1 MHAEETKSA
10 KINDAYQKIV
20 SPLRYV
26 ALASIA
32 LMGVSTAVDVIKR
45 LVTGW
50 PIGGVM
56 QLSECL
62 MVVMVFLGIAYAQ
75 ANRRHIRVT
84 IALSRMSPKKV
95 VMLDVLSCVIQVI
108 VLALL
113 AWKTL
118 EEGIWSCSILEY
130 RVGDIRLPIY
140 WARMLIPIGVIALIG
155 QLLIDIWMNI
165 DRLRGRAPLD
175 LEDVRAIQEVL

>member
-1 MHAEETKSA
+1 MNAKETKSA
-10 KINDAYQKIV
+10 EVNQTYQKIID
-20 SPLRYV
+20 PLRIIAFA
-26 ALASIA
+26 ALA
-32 LMGVSTAVDVIKR
+32 LMGLSTTVDVIKR

-50 PIGGVM
+50 PVGGVM

-62 MVVMVFLGIAYAQ
+62 MVVIVFLGIAYAQ

-84 IALSRMSPKKV
+84 IALSRMNPRMV
-95 VMLDVLSCVIQVI
+95 VKLDILSCVLQVI
-108 VLALL
+108 ILTLL

-140 WARMLIPIGVIALIG
+140 WARMLIPIGTIALIG
-155 QLLIDIWMNI
+155 QLLIDMWIDV
-165 DRLRGRAPLD
+165 DRLGARSPGVARC
-175 LEDVRAIQEVL
+175 

>member
-1 MHAEETKSA
+1 MNAEVPTSERINET
-10 KINDAYQKIV
+10 YQKIV
-20 SPLRYV
+20 SPLRFL

-32 LMGVSTAVDVIKR
+32 LMGLITAADVVKR
-45 LVTGW
+45 LLTGW

-75 ANRRHIRVT
+75 AHRRHIRVT
-84 IALSRMSPKKV
+84 ILLSRLNPRTV
-95 VMLDVLSCVIQVI
+95 VVLDILSCIVQVVVLSF
-108 VLALL
+108 L

-118 EEGIWSCSILEY
+118 EEGLWSCSILEY

-140 WARMLIPIGVIALIG
+140 WARMLIPIGTVALIG
-155 QLLIDIWMNI
+155 QLLIDIFVDV
-165 DRLRGRAPLD
+165 DRLRGRVPLE
-175 LEDVRAIQEVL
+175 LPDVRSIQEIV

>member
-1 MHAEETKSA
+1 MRANEPRSVMVSET
-10 KINDAYQKIV
+10 YQKII
-20 SPLRYV
+20 SPLRFI

-32 LMGVSTAVDVIKR
+32 LLGVSTAADVIKR
-45 LVTGW
+45 LSTGW

-84 IALSRMSPKKV
+84 IALSRMKPRKV
-95 VMLDVLSCVIQVI
+95 VILDILSCAIQI
-108 VLALL
+108 TVLIFL
-113 AWKTL
+113 ARKTL

-140 WARMLIPIGVIALIG
+140 WARMLIPIGTIALIG
-155 QLLIDIWMNI
+155 QLLIDIWIDI

-175 LEDVRAIQEVL
+175 LPDVRAIQEIV